1 MTSSVQ
7 RELAGYSRAH
17 LLEVAS
23 LLNPDGLPSEISESL
38 HQLEQRPTPADD
50 PQLRKVT
57 AAIADELQRAQVPE
71 ANRNKIT
78 DLLDRLTAKV
88 AQERIANTGAHQTD
102 PPSVAAA
109 G

>member
-38 HQLEQRPTPADD
+38 QQLE
-50 PQLRKVT
+50 
-57 AAIADELQRAQVPE
+57 
-71 ANRNKIT
+71 
-78 DLLDRLTAKV
+78 
-88 AQERIANTGAHQTD
+88 
-102 PPSVAAA
+102 
-109 G
+109 